1 MHHLEIERKFLVD
14 NEKWTSLQKPAGDH
28 YLQGYLSIDHEK
40 VIRVRTAGYRGFITI
55 KGASETFSHPE
66 YEYEIPLADA
76 TELIQ
81 SYTRNTINKTRY
93 RIPAGNH
100 IWEVDVFEGDNE
112 GLIIAEIE
120 LTALDEFFEIPGW
133 AGDEVTSD
141 KRYYNAYLSLHPFSA
156 WTK

>member
-1 MHHLEIERKFLVD
+1 MPHLEIERKFLVD
-14 NEKWTSLQKPAGDH
+14 KEKWASLQKPAGDH
-28 YLQGYLSIDHEK
+28 YLQGYLSIDREK
-40 VIRVRTAGYRGFITI
+40 VVRVRTAGDRGFITI

-76 TELIQ
+76 TELIL

-120 LTALDEFFEIPGW
+120 LTALDEFFEIPSW
-133 AGDEVTSD
+133 VGDEVTSD
-141 KRYYNAYLSLHPFSA
+141 KRYYNANLSMHPFSV